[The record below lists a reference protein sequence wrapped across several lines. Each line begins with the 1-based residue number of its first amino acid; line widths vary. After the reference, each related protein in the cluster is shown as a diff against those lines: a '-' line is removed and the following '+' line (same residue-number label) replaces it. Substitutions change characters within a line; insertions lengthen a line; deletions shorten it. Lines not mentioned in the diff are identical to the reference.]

1 MKNEEKEPHQPFF
14 SPSIKNQ
21 NAINK
26 SRIIE
31 PNKPM
36 IPNKAKIKL
45 PPMISPQHT
54 NLNK

>member
-31 PNKPM
+31 PSKPL

-45 PPMISPQHT
+45 PPMVSPQHT